1 MDETPSNHDIDL
13 ERMSDVDNLM
23 WIVERNPLLRSTI
36 TAVTLLESAPDR
48 AAFEAKVDRVT
59 RVVQR
64 LRQRVVANPVS
75 IAPPR
80 WEVDPDFQLD
90 DHVRWIELAE
100 DSSLETVLVLA
111 EDVATKPFDRHSP
124 LWEFTMVVGLGSGE
138 AALITK
144 LHHSIADGM
153 GSIEIMLELFEL
165 EPAQLG
171 ATAAD
176 LPEAPEAH
184 PLGQGDRV
192 KNAIIFEGEKQA
204 DLFRQAINAVRSMPD
219 STLERAKVVAETASS
234 MGRALK
240 PASEPM
246 SPLMSR
252 RSTELSFG
260 TLSYPL
266 SSLKAA
272 GHAAGSKLNA
282 AFLAGIIGGL
292 REYHDHHAT
301 PVDAL
306 RMGMP
311 ISTRTSSDDATSNN
325 FAAARIEVPLDV
337 EDPME
342 LMRLLE
348 ELVDRERHEP
358 SLGLTKHAAGMLSRL
373 PKRMTT
379 EFMTNTMKGI
389 DFSASNVPGV
399 PIPVYL
405 TGIPLGGQ
413 YPFGPLS
420 GSAVNLTLLS
430 YLDMVYI
437 GINMDAAAIPDAD
450 VFQAA
455 LGRGFDTVLALAD

>member
-1 MDETPSNHDIDL
+1 MDDQVSNEDIDL

-36 TAVTLLESAPDR
+36 TAVTLLESAPDQ

-59 RVVQR
+59 RLVPR

-80 WEVDPDFQLD
+80 WELDPEFHLSN
-90 DHVRWIELAE
+90 HVRWVEMAAG
-100 DSSLETVLVLA
+100 SSLETVLILA
-111 EDVATKPFDRHSP
+111 EDIASKPFDRHSP
-124 LWEFTMVVGLGSGE
+124 LWEFTMVVGLDSGE

-153 GSIEIMLELFEL
+153 GSIQIMLELFEL
-165 EPAQLG
+165 EPAQTEV
-171 ATAAD
+171 ATSD
-176 LPEAPEAH
+176 LPPAPEAH

-192 KNAIIFEGEKQA
+192 KNAIVFEREKQA
-204 DLFRQAINAVRSMPD
+204 DLLRQTLDAVRGMPD
-219 STLERAKVVAETASS
+219 STRERAKIIAETASS

-240 PASEPM
+240 PATEPM

-252 RSTELSFG
+252 RSTDLSFG
-260 TLSYPL
+260 TLDYPL
-266 SSLKAA
+266 SRLKAA

-282 AFLAGIIGGL
+282 AFLAGIIIGL

-311 ISTRTSSDDATSNN
+311 ISTRTDADDATSNN
-325 FAAARIEVPLDV
+325 FAAARIEVPLTID
-337 EDPME
+337 DPVE
-342 LMRLLE
+342 LMQELDRLVE
-348 ELVDRERHEP
+348 RERHEP
-358 SLGLTKHAAGMLSRL
+358 SLGLTKHAAGLLSRL

-437 GINMDAAAIPDAD
+437 GINMDAAAIPDGD

-455 LGRGFDTVLALAD
+455 LNRGFDKALAIAE